1 MVRKVAYEEMIL
13 LSLHNL
19 NQLMPHHWSELVMLA
34 YQLLDPEEI
43 NELQDKIFEVEKMV
57 LETELIKK
65 EDDKGKTVWMERI
78 KGDLSLYD
86 IEMAIE
92 SNPDYY
98 AFFERDDGTKIS
110 KFDIE
115 RRLNRIKEWIYTKVR
130 VRSEGRR
137 FARTR

>member
-1 MVRKVAYEEMIL
+1 
-13 LSLHNL
+13 
-19 NQLMPHHWSELVMLA
+19 
-34 YQLLDPEEI
+34 
-43 NELQDKIFEVEKMV
+43 
-57 LETELIKK
+57 
-65 EDDKGKTVWMERI
+65 
-78 KGDLSLYD
+78 LYD

>member
-1 MVRKVAYEEMIL
+1 
-13 LSLHNL
+13 
-19 NQLMPHHWSELVMLA
+19 MLA

-43 NELQDKIFEVEKMV
+43 NELQAKIFEVEKMV